1 MERVVIFR
9 TGDYGAVTKIAPT
22 LIRHQND
29 RETYIWSVDD
39 DCAYPANQL
48 ETLCRVHDP
57 AKHRILTRY
66 GGKLEAD
73 GWYQSWYG
81 NAEVTMF
88 EGFGGVLYPPACIA
102 PTFSDYITAT
112 SLNAE
117 CRKSDDIVLAMYF
130 TKIGLPIY
138 LYNQPSDET
147 PYMVSGW
154 LPYSQKDH
162 LSAGGHR
169 ERYKHVFRII
179 QSILDRNQLTG
190 NSGKRYNLGCGNR
203 YLHGWINVDQFP
215 DAKPDLIMN
224 LEAFPWPIESNSVDE
239 ILLNHV
245 LEHLGGTAETF
256 LGVMKELYRISRP
269 AARIVICVPDPRHDD
284 FFGDPTHQRPIMPAL
299 FQTFDL
305 ASNENWVSRGLP
317 GTPLGK
323 YLRIDLETKSVSRVF
338 DRYWKSRQEVAN
350 IAGADLEFIARSS
363 NNAVQ
368 VWEVVLEARKPFA
381 PGRSLRQFDAIVI
394 QQSSGLSDVLM
405 ALAAVRALK
414 AVTGLPI
421 LVCTSLDFIDLI
433 RLSPSVDFGANTM
446 EEIEAV
452 LAQGKMMKPL
462 IVDWGAL
469 RFATSRFHQVDAY
482 LLDLGLTLPD
492 IDKGLEIVLPHDVEV
507 APVHDILNAE
517 AAGKLLV
524 ILHAA
529 SNHRNRIWSGEFWLD
544 LSRRLLDEGYAV
556 IVIGN
561 THRGDDRAALLS
573 VPGVINLMD
582 RFDHAGTIG
591 LLRRCHILISNDAT
605 RSNLLVPQ
613 TS

>member
-1 MERVVIFR
+1 
-9 TGDYGAVTKIAPT
+9 
-22 LIRHQND
+22 
-29 RETYIWSVDD
+29 
-39 DCAYPANQL
+39 
-48 ETLCRVHDP
+48 
-57 AKHRILTRY
+57 
-66 GGKLEAD
+66 
-73 GWYQSWYG
+73 
-81 NAEVTMF
+81 
-88 EGFGGVLYPPACIA
+88 
-102 PTFSDYITAT
+102 
-112 SLNAE
+112 
-117 CRKSDDIVLAMYF
+117 
-130 TKIGLPIY
+130 
-138 LYNQPSDET
+138 
-147 PYMVSGW
+147 
-154 LPYSQKDH
+154 
-162 LSAGGHR
+162 
-169 ERYKHVFRII
+169 
-179 QSILDRNQLTG
+179 
-190 NSGKRYNLGCGNR
+190 
-203 YLHGWINVDQFP
+203 
-215 DAKPDLIMN
+215 
-224 LEAFPWPIESNSVDE
+224 
-239 ILLNHV
+239 
-245 LEHLGGTAETF
+245 
-256 LGVMKELYRISRP
+256 
-269 AARIVICVPDPRHDD
+269 
-284 FFGDPTHQRPIMPAL
+284 
-299 FQTFDL
+299 
-305 ASNENWVSRGLP
+305 
-317 GTPLGK
+317 
-323 YLRIDLETKSVSRVF
+323 
-338 DRYWKSRQEVAN
+338 
-350 IAGADLEFIARSS
+350 
-363 NNAVQ
+363 
-368 VWEVVLEARKPFA
+368 
-381 PGRSLRQFDAIVI
+381 
-394 QQSSGLSDVLM
+394 M

-591 LLRRCHILISNDAT
+591 LLRRCHILISNDADFDPT
-605 RSNLLVPQ
+605 CWCLRHHDHRSLFGCRRLQPPTLSAWFDQLQISVRLASLRVSPLLSRDCRSNGVNTVLR
-613 TS
+613 SIRHRRR